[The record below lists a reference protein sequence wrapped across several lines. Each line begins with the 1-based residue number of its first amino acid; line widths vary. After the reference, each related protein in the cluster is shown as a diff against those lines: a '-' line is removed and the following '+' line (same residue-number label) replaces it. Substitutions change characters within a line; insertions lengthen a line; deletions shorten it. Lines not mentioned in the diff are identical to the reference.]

1 MRAPRAQLARIMLP
15 VALTLVVAFA
25 LIAVLLRRP
34 GVFAPVMAFAGQP
47 DAAAIPGDD
56 EEEMPETDRAPRHRL
71 AWAVA
76 AVAVLRLTLLV
87 TLHA

>member
-1 MRAPRAQLARIMLP
+1 MEP

-25 LIAVLLRRP
+25 LVAVLLHRP
-34 GVFAPVMAFAGQP
+34 SAFAPVFAFAGRP
-47 DAAAIPGDD
+47 DPAAKIPGDD
-56 EEEMPETDRAPRHRL
+56 DEELPETDRAPRHRL

-87 TLHA
+87 TMHA